1 MKRATGIQV
10 SLMIDQCTDF
20 ALFVVIHLL
29 SHVQLFMT
37 PWTAAHQVSLSF
49 TISRSLLKLMSIELL
64 MTLGIKRPKMF
75 MPFNLVIS
83 LLEINP
89 KKAI

>member
-1 MKRATGIQV
+1 MDELVEIANGVKIVFLVRSCGCV
-10 SLMIDQCTDF
+10 
-20 ALFVVIHLL
+20 LL
-29 SHVQLFMT
+29 LET
-37 PWTAAHQVSLSF
+37 PWTTAQQASLSF
-49 TISRSLLKLMSIELL
+49 TISQSLPKLMSIELL

-83 LLEINP
+83 LVEINP